1 MARYGADQ
9 AAMSAGQDIT
19 TGPGGGNPLLINP
32 LPIIPVV
39 PVLPVVPSNPTRS
52 DYNDAARPVSE
63 RTLTI
68 AGAGTLL
75 PTIFGLDQTG
85 AKITAIVDYGANLIL
100 RCEWCTGGIDSVNA
114 LYMDD
119 AVAPAGVIAT
129 HYDGSQV
136 TADATLVAAFA
147 AKGKTY
153 TDTLNGVCYSTLVVP
168 PGLGN
173 GFPRF
178 VAEIKGKKI
187 AQTSGGTPAYTQ
199 NGVWF
204 IAWLITQRLQESINW
219 ASFTA
224 AATASGDTMVGSP
237 AEKKRILGLT
247 LDNEQSVTQW
257 ISLLLGYTGC
267 ALWYDNGE
275 WGITA
280 ETATYTAPFSVT
292 EALMKDGEIDVQ
304 SRNVKN
310 APTVVRIWYTNTSAI
325 PWREEYAEASMPGA
339 GSTLPYLLSEVRM
352 PAIQRHSHAYREAY
366 EQLYDYQLG
375 DLTASFVTR
384 DQGLKIMPGDVFPI
398 THSIGFSAKPFRC
411 VSMPEPVDA
420 GRWRVQ
426 TREFDPAKYST
437 AVVTGPTFT
446 DTSLPSPGNP
456 PTVGAV
462 TLTEE
467 VVTVPS
473 GALPL
478 SKIRA
483 TWAALSTWPFI
494 AGYRVVVKTLAG
506 VTVDSADVPAAE
518 YISPPLN
525 AATTYNVLVY
535 ARSSI
540 AVSATASIA
549 SISLV
554 STGIGALASVW
565 SQAISRAD
573 IGSWTFGDL
582 VETYQLYPG
591 DNTLRIRTKCTV
603 VETSV
608 YTGANELTP
617 GLATDLLDAGSFLVS
632 PVTVNASLQ
641 IYNRTAAQ
649 SPGYSVGASRT
660 AVFALL
666 NIANWVALYNGNM
679 RVGVYVDTIYW
690 ANASTF
696 LATGSTVAVVIQ
708 SEPKGGGYFGPWQIE
723 FDAATIA
730 AMMPTVTDPVVPTPS
745 SSASGGVVVQLP
757 RKYITITNVQITA
770 QSSSQANPS
779 YTNLNVSETTLAN
792 NNLTLHCYDGTN
804 ARVAVPCSILI
815 TGVPA

>member
-1 MARYGADQ
+1 MTTP
-9 AAMSAGQDIT
+9 T
-19 TGPGGGNPLLINP
+19 TGPTTGPNPSNPLLVRGTQVIPNWISVTS
-32 LPIIPVV
+32 PI
-39 PVLPVVPSNPTRS
+39 
-52 DYNDAARPVSE
+52 
-63 RTLTI
+63 
-68 AGAGTLL
+68 GAT
-75 PTIFGLDQTG
+75 PRETLDQTFDTFERQINVAALAEPCRVTYGMDRLG
-85 AKITAIVDYGANLIL
+85 AQIATVLNYGTSIVAVLIWG
-100 RCEWCTGGIDSVNA
+100 RGEVQSVASFTISNA
-114 LYMDD
+114 TPPGTVL
-119 AVAPAGVIAT
+119 AT
-129 HYDGSQV
+129 HYTGTTGQAVDAKLVSAYSAISITHTATLAGIAYSVIELQPGADIGDMHAIVQGRKIYDPRDGTQTLGTPS
-136 TADATLVAAFA
+136 TYKYSDNPALALADAITNTTYGW
-147 AKGKTY
+147 GKAI
-153 TDTLNGVCYSTLVVP
+153 DW
-168 PGLGN
+168 
-173 GFPRF
+173 
-178 VAEIKGKKI
+178 
-187 AQTSGGTPAYTQ
+187 TS
-199 NGVWF
+199 V
-204 IAWLITQRLQESINW
+204 
-219 ASFTA
+219 TA
-224 AATASGDTMVGSP
+224 AANACDALVSG
-237 AEKKRILGLT
+237 EKKRIIGIT
-247 LDNEQSVTQW
+247 LDTRQSAEEWVDILRAHAGCYVVPSPSGYKLVPDATASSVRTFAKADIVKGSLQWAMKPTEQQPNVIE
-257 ISLLLGYTGC
+257 ISYTDTSAYPWTTRKAVYPANGIPPGSEELRLSRRNMPGVQRYSQ
-267 ALWYDNGE
+267 ALREAIEMFNH
-275 WGITA
+275 
-280 ETATYTAPFSVT
+280 SRL
-292 EALMKDGEIDVQ
+292 EALQHRFTTFADALAQE
-304 SRNVKN
+304 
-310 APTVVRIWYTNTSAI
+310 
-325 PWREEYAEASMPGA
+325 
-339 GSTLPYLLSEVRM
+339 
-352 PAIQRHSHAYREAY
+352 
-366 EQLYDYQLG
+366 
-375 DLTASFVTR
+375 
-384 DQGLKIMPGDVFPI
+384 PGDVI
-398 THSIGFSAKPFRC
+398 TINDGGLTAGITFRML
-411 VSMPEPVDA
+411 SRTMSKKGLFEIA
-420 GRWRVQ
+420 AQ
-426 TREFDPAKYST
+426 KYDPAAFDSSAAAAPST
-437 AVVTGPTFT
+437 GNTT
-446 DTSLPSPGNP
+446 LPSASNP
-456 PTVGAV
+456 PTVGTV

-591 DNTLRIRTKCTV
+591 DTTLRIRTKCTV

-757 RKYITITNVQITA
+757 RKYITVTNVQITA
-770 QSSSQANPS
+770 QSSTTANPS

-792 NNLTLHCYDGTN
+792 NNLTLHCYDAAG
-804 ARVAVPCSILI
+804 ARVAAPCSILI

>member
-1 MARYGADQ
+1 MT
-9 AAMSAGQDIT
+9 MPT
-19 TGPGGGNPLLINP
+19 TGPTTGPDTANPLLVRGTQVIPNWISVTS
-32 LPIIPVV
+32 PI
-39 PVLPVVPSNPTRS
+39 
-52 DYNDAARPVSE
+52 
-63 RTLTI
+63 
-68 AGAGTLL
+68 GAT
-75 PTIFGLDQTG
+75 PRETLDQTFDTFERQINVAALAEPCRVTYGMDRLG
-85 AKITAIVDYGANLIL
+85 AQIATVLNYGTSIVAVLIWG
-100 RCEWCTGGIDSVNA
+100 RGEVQSVASFTISNA
-114 LYMDD
+114 TPPGTVL
-119 AVAPAGVIAT
+119 AT
-129 HYDGSQV
+129 HYTGTTGQAVDSKLVSAYSAISITHTATLAGIAYSVIELQPGADIGDMHAIVQGRKIYDPRDGTQTLGTPS
-136 TADATLVAAFA
+136 TYKYSDNPALALADAITNTTYGW
-147 AKGKTY
+147 GKAI
-153 TDTLNGVCYSTLVVP
+153 DW
-168 PGLGN
+168 
-173 GFPRF
+173 
-178 VAEIKGKKI
+178 
-187 AQTSGGTPAYTQ
+187 TS
-199 NGVWF
+199 V
-204 IAWLITQRLQESINW
+204 
-219 ASFTA
+219 TA
-224 AATASGDTMVGSP
+224 AANACDALVSG
-237 AEKKRILGLT
+237 EKKRIIGIT
-247 LDNEQSVTQW
+247 LDTRQSAEEWVDILRAHAGCYVVPSPSGYKLVPDATASSVRTFAKADIVKGSLQWAMKPTEQQPNVIE
-257 ISLLLGYTGC
+257 ISYTDTSAYPWTTRKAVYPANGIPPGSEELRLSRRNMPGVQRYSQ
-267 ALWYDNGE
+267 ALREAIEMFNH
-275 WGITA
+275 
-280 ETATYTAPFSVT
+280 SRL
-292 EALMKDGEIDVQ
+292 EALQHRFTTFADALAQE
-304 SRNVKN
+304 
-310 APTVVRIWYTNTSAI
+310 
-325 PWREEYAEASMPGA
+325 
-339 GSTLPYLLSEVRM
+339 
-352 PAIQRHSHAYREAY
+352 
-366 EQLYDYQLG
+366 
-375 DLTASFVTR
+375 
-384 DQGLKIMPGDVFPI
+384 PGDVI
-398 THSIGFSAKPFRC
+398 TINDGGLTAGITFRML
-411 VSMPEPVDA
+411 SRTMSKKGLFEIA
-420 GRWRVQ
+420 AQ
-426 TREFDPAKYST
+426 KYDPAAFDSSAAAAPST
-437 AVVTGPTFT
+437 GNTT
-446 DTSLPSPGNP
+446 LPSASNP
-456 PTVGAV
+456 PTVGTV

-591 DNTLRIRTKCTV
+591 DTTLRIRTKCTV

-757 RKYITITNVQITA
+757 RKYITVTNVQITA
-770 QSSSQANPS
+770 QSSTTANPS

-792 NNLTLHCYDGTN
+792 NNLTLHCYDAAG
-804 ARVAVPCSILI
+804 ARVAAPCSILI

>member
-1 MARYGADQ
+1 M
-9 AAMSAGQDIT
+9 
-19 TGPGGGNPLLINP
+19 LF
-32 LPIIPVV
+32 
-39 PVLPVVPSNPTRS
+39 RS
-52 DYNDAARPVSE
+52 
-63 RTLTI
+63 
-68 AGAGTLL
+68 
-75 PTIFGLDQTG
+75 
-85 AKITAIVDYGANLIL
+85 
-100 RCEWCTGGIDSVNA
+100 
-114 LYMDD
+114 
-119 AVAPAGVIAT
+119 
-129 HYDGSQV
+129 
-136 TADATLVAAFA
+136 
-147 AKGKTY
+147 
-153 TDTLNGVCYSTLVVP
+153 
-168 PGLGN
+168 
-173 GFPRF
+173 
-178 VAEIKGKKI
+178 
-187 AQTSGGTPAYTQ
+187 
-199 NGVWF
+199 
-204 IAWLITQRLQESINW
+204 
-219 ASFTA
+219 
-224 AATASGDTMVGSP
+224 
-237 AEKKRILGLT
+237 T

-352 PAIQRHSHAYREAY
+352 PGIQRYSHAYREAY

-420 GRWRVQ
+420 GRWLVQ

-437 AVVTGPTFT
+437 AVVSGPTFT

-456 PTVGAV
+456 PTVGTV

-591 DNTLRIRTKCTV
+591 DNTLRIRTKLPLPTLGMSRASRSAMTPFWKLIRGYGGHLIQLCSYMTMHPAV
-603 VETSV
+603 AEAVGYRPSRAAEAEFRVIVAAMRLLWRTLPEKARTDSMI
-608 YTGANELTP
+608 YERLQLEQMELDGQTTGAAYCDRRARFEERRRRIIAY
-617 GLATDLLDAGSFLVS
+617 GERYKLDSF
-632 PVTVNASLQ
+632 
-641 IYNRTAAQ
+641 
-649 SPGYSVGASRT
+649 
-660 AVFALL
+660 
-666 NIANWVALYNGNM
+666 
-679 RVGVYVDTIYW
+679 
-690 ANASTF
+690 
-696 LATGSTVAVVIQ
+696 
-708 SEPKGGGYFGPWQIE
+708 
-723 FDAATIA
+723 
-730 AMMPTVTDPVVPTPS
+730 
-745 SSASGGVVVQLP
+745 
-757 RKYITITNVQITA
+757 
-770 QSSSQANPS
+770 
-779 YTNLNVSETTLAN
+779 
-792 NNLTLHCYDGTN
+792 
-804 ARVAVPCSILI
+804 
-815 TGVPA
+815 GVPESRGGCPVGR

>member
-1 MARYGADQ
+1 MT
-9 AAMSAGQDIT
+9 MPT
-19 TGPGGGNPLLINP
+19 TGPTTGPDTANPLLVRGTQVIPNWISVSS
-32 LPIIPVV
+32 PI
-39 PVLPVVPSNPTRS
+39 SATSR
-52 DYNDAARPVSE
+52 E
-63 RTLTI
+63 T
-68 AGAGTLL
+68 
-75 PTIFGLDQTG
+75 LDQAFDTFERQINVAALAEPCRVTYGMDRLG
-85 AKITAIVDYGANLIL
+85 AQIATVLNYGTSIVAVLIWG
-100 RCEWCTGGIDSVNA
+100 RGEVQSVASFTISNA
-114 LYMDD
+114 TPPGTVL
-119 AVAPAGVIAT
+119 AT
-129 HYDGSQV
+129 HYTGTTGQAVDAKLVSAYSAISITHTATLAGIAYSVIELQPGADIGDMHAIVQGRKIYDPRDGTQTLGTPS
-136 TADATLVAAFA
+136 TYKYSDNPALALADAITNTTYGW
-147 AKGKTY
+147 GKSI
-153 TDTLNGVCYSTLVVP
+153 DW
-168 PGLGN
+168 
-173 GFPRF
+173 
-178 VAEIKGKKI
+178 
-187 AQTSGGTPAYTQ
+187 TS
-199 NGVWF
+199 V
-204 IAWLITQRLQESINW
+204 
-219 ASFTA
+219 TA
-224 AATASGDTMVGSP
+224 AANACDALVSG
-237 AEKKRILGLT
+237 EKKRIVGIT
-247 LDNEQSVTQW
+247 LDTRQSAEEWVDILRAHAGCYVVPSPSGYKLVPDATASSVRTFAKADIVKGSLQWAMKPTEQQPNVIE
-257 ISLLLGYTGC
+257 ISYTDTSAYPWTTRKAVYPANGIPPGSEELRLSRRNMPGVQRYSQ
-267 ALWYDNGE
+267 ALREAIEMFNH
-275 WGITA
+275 
-280 ETATYTAPFSVT
+280 SRL
-292 EALMKDGEIDVQ
+292 EALQHRFTTFADALAQE
-304 SRNVKN
+304 
-310 APTVVRIWYTNTSAI
+310 
-325 PWREEYAEASMPGA
+325 
-339 GSTLPYLLSEVRM
+339 
-352 PAIQRHSHAYREAY
+352 
-366 EQLYDYQLG
+366 
-375 DLTASFVTR
+375 
-384 DQGLKIMPGDVFPI
+384 PGDVI
-398 THSIGFSAKPFRC
+398 TINDGGLTAGITFRML
-411 VSMPEPVDA
+411 SRTMSKKGLFEIA
-420 GRWRVQ
+420 AQ
-426 TREFDPAKYST
+426 KYDPAAFDSSAAAAPST
-437 AVVTGPTFT
+437 GNTT
-446 DTSLPSPGNP
+446 LPSASNP
-456 PTVGAV
+456 PTVGTV

-757 RKYITITNVQITA
+757 RKYITVTNVQITA
-770 QSSSQANPS
+770 QSSTTANPS

-792 NNLTLHCYDGTN
+792 NNLTLHCYDAAG
-804 ARVAVPCSILI
+804 ARVAAPCSILI

>member
-1 MARYGADQ
+1 MTTP
-9 AAMSAGQDIT
+9 T
-19 TGPGGGNPLLINP
+19 TGPTTGPN
-32 LPIIPVV
+32 
-39 PVLPVVPSNPTRS
+39 PSNPPLVIGTQVIPNWIS
-52 DYNDAARPVSE
+52 VSSPISATSRE
-63 RTLTI
+63 T
-68 AGAGTLL
+68 
-75 PTIFGLDQTG
+75 LDQAFDTFERQINVAALAEPCRVTYGMDRLG
-85 AKITAIVDYGANLIL
+85 AQIATVLNYGTSIVAVLIWG
-100 RCEWCTGGIDSVNA
+100 RGEVQSVASFTISNA
-114 LYMDD
+114 TPPGTVL
-119 AVAPAGVIAT
+119 AT
-129 HYDGSQV
+129 HYTGTTGQAVDAKLVSAYSAISITHTATLAGIAYSVIELQPGADIGDMHAIVQGRKIYDPRDGTQTLGTPS
-136 TADATLVAAFA
+136 TYKYSDNPALALADAITNTTYGW
-147 AKGKTY
+147 GKSI
-153 TDTLNGVCYSTLVVP
+153 DW
-168 PGLGN
+168 
-173 GFPRF
+173 
-178 VAEIKGKKI
+178 
-187 AQTSGGTPAYTQ
+187 TS
-199 NGVWF
+199 V
-204 IAWLITQRLQESINW
+204 
-219 ASFTA
+219 TA
-224 AATASGDTMVGSP
+224 AANACDALVSG
-237 AEKKRILGLT
+237 EKKRIIGIT
-247 LDNEQSVTQW
+247 LDTRQSAEEWVDILRAHAGCYVVPSPSGYKLVPDATASSVRTFAKADIVKGSLQWAMKPTEQQPNVIE
-257 ISLLLGYTGC
+257 ISYTDTSAYPWTTRKAVYPANGIPPGSEELRLSRRNMPGVQRYSQ
-267 ALWYDNGE
+267 ALREAIEMFNH
-275 WGITA
+275 
-280 ETATYTAPFSVT
+280 SRL
-292 EALMKDGEIDVQ
+292 EALQHRFTTFADALAQE
-304 SRNVKN
+304 
-310 APTVVRIWYTNTSAI
+310 
-325 PWREEYAEASMPGA
+325 
-339 GSTLPYLLSEVRM
+339 
-352 PAIQRHSHAYREAY
+352 
-366 EQLYDYQLG
+366 
-375 DLTASFVTR
+375 
-384 DQGLKIMPGDVFPI
+384 PGDVI
-398 THSIGFSAKPFRC
+398 TINDGGLTAGITFRML
-411 VSMPEPVDA
+411 SRTMSKKGLFEIA
-420 GRWRVQ
+420 AQ
-426 TREFDPAKYST
+426 KYDPAAFDSSAAAAPST
-437 AVVTGPTFT
+437 GNTT
-446 DTSLPSPGNP
+446 LPSASNP
-456 PTVGAV
+456 PTVGTV

-757 RKYITITNVQITA
+757 RKYITVTNVQITA
-770 QSSSQANPS
+770 QSSTTANPS

-792 NNLTLHCYDGTN
+792 NNLTLHCYDAAG
-804 ARVAVPCSILI
+804 ARVAAPCSILI

>member
-1 MARYGADQ
+1 MTTP
-9 AAMSAGQDIT
+9 T
-19 TGPGGGNPLLINP
+19 TGPTTGPNPSNPLLVRGTQVIPNWISVTS
-32 LPIIPVV
+32 PI
-39 PVLPVVPSNPTRS
+39 
-52 DYNDAARPVSE
+52 
-63 RTLTI
+63 
-68 AGAGTLL
+68 GAT
-75 PTIFGLDQTG
+75 PRETLDQTFDTFERQINVAALAEPCRVTYGMDRLG
-85 AKITAIVDYGANLIL
+85 AQIATVLNYGTSIVAVLIWG
-100 RCEWCTGGIDSVNA
+100 RGEVQSVASFTISNA
-114 LYMDD
+114 TPPGTVL
-119 AVAPAGVIAT
+119 AT
-129 HYDGSQV
+129 HYTGTTGQAV
-136 TADATLVAAFA
+136 DAKLVSAYSAISI
-147 AKGKTY
+147 TH
-153 TDTLNGVCYSTLVVP
+153 TDTLAGIAYSVIELQPGADIGDMHAIVQGRKVYDPRDGTQTL
-168 PGLGN
+168 
-173 GFPRF
+173 
-178 VAEIKGKKI
+178 
-187 AQTSGGTPAYTQ
+187 GTPSTYKYSDNPAL
-199 NGVWF
+199 
-204 IAWLITQRLQESINW
+204 ALADAITNTTYGWGKAIDWTSV
-219 ASFTA
+219 TA
-224 AATASGDTMVGSP
+224 AANACDALVSG
-237 AEKKRILGLT
+237 EKKRIIGIT
-247 LDNEQSVTQW
+247 LDTRQSAEEWVDILRAHAGCYVVPSPSGYKLVPDATASSVRTFAKADIVKGSLQWAMKPTEQQPNVIE
-257 ISLLLGYTGC
+257 ISYTDTSAYPWTTRKAVYPANGIPPGSEELRLSRRNMPGVQRYSQ
-267 ALWYDNGE
+267 ALREAIEMFNH
-275 WGITA
+275 
-280 ETATYTAPFSVT
+280 SRL
-292 EALMKDGEIDVQ
+292 EALQHRFTTFADALAQE
-304 SRNVKN
+304 
-310 APTVVRIWYTNTSAI
+310 
-325 PWREEYAEASMPGA
+325 
-339 GSTLPYLLSEVRM
+339 
-352 PAIQRHSHAYREAY
+352 
-366 EQLYDYQLG
+366 
-375 DLTASFVTR
+375 
-384 DQGLKIMPGDVFPI
+384 PGDVI
-398 THSIGFSAKPFRC
+398 TINDGGLTAGITFRMLSR
-411 VSMPEPVDA
+411 SMNKKGLFEIA
-420 GRWRVQ
+420 AQ
-426 TREFDPAKYST
+426 KYDPAAFDSSAAAAPST
-437 AVVTGPTFT
+437 GNTT
-446 DTSLPSPGNP
+446 LPSASNP
-456 PTVGAV
+456 PTVGTV

-617 GLATDLLDAGSFLVS
+617 GLATDLLDAGSFMVS

-757 RKYITITNVQITA
+757 RKYITVTNVQITA
-770 QSSSQANPS
+770 QSSTTANPS

-792 NNLTLHCYDGTN
+792 NNLTLHCYDAAG
-804 ARVAVPCSILI
+804 ARVAAPCSILI